1 MATLGY
7 AVTNFRQNFAGF
19 SLSSLGV
26 PVVILLII
34 TMLVLPVH
42 PFILDILFTL
52 NILLALVVIMVAINT
67 KGPMDFSAFPSVIL
81 VATMLRLG
89 LNVASTR
96 VVLLE
101 GYKGGD
107 SAGQVIEAFGAFVVG
122 GNYFVGF
129 IVFAILMIIN
139 FVVITKGAGRSA
151 EVAAR
156 FTLDA
161 MPGKQM
167 AIDADLNAGVIDQ
180 EEAKIRRAQVSQESD
195 FYGTMDGASKFV
207 RGDAVAGILI
217 LFINLVGGIGIG
229 ILQYDLS
236 LDQAARAYT
245 LLTIGDG
252 LVAQIPALIISLATA
267 LVVARVVTSESAPE
281 QAISQLAN
289 PTAFFITGCIL
300 ILLGLIPGMP
310 NLVFLSLGLLSI
322 AMGYASKISL
332 VPSSTYSQNTEPS
345 DNSSSTSPSADTETD
360 AEDDWEQ
367 SSQVDPISLEL
378 GYGLISM
385 VDENNGGKL
394 LSRIKN
400 IRKKLSTE
408 LGFLLPSVR
417 VKDNLDLEP
426 NAYQISLNGAIR
438 GSGILQTSKQLA
450 INPGNIATQLDGIPA
465 KEPAFGMEAFWIDEG
480 DKEHAQSVGY
490 TVVDS
495 GTVVATH
502 LNAILSNNS
511 HELMTF
517 DAAQKLIERLESSS
531 PKLIEDLIP
540 EKISLGIL
548 VQVLQNL
555 LEERVPLRDMRTIL
569 ETLAKESSASKD
581 PNFLTAAVRPHLGR
595 LILQN
600 AIGPGETLPVLTLE
614 PGLEQLFSDL
624 VSRSEDPNQ
633 IALEPNLAETFFDKV
648 KTESAK
654 AENDEGIAILVVSPP
669 IRTWISKLVRRV
681 ATDLSVL
688 AYTEIPNDQQIKVIA
703 SISLDKDAADQNDS
717 QNRQE
722 TNG

>member
-1 MATLGY
+1 MATLAG
-7 AVTNFRQNFAGF
+7 TLTDFRHSLGGL

-26 PVVILLII
+26 PIVILLII
-34 TMLVLPVH
+34 TMLVLPIH

-67 KGPMDFSAFPSVIL
+67 TGPMDFSAFPSVIL

-101 GYKGGD
+101 GHKGGD
-107 SAGQVIEAFGAFVVG
+107 AAGQVIEAFGAFVVG

-161 MPGKQM
+161 LPGKQM

-180 EEAKIRRAQVSQESD
+180 EEAKTRRSQVSQESD

-217 LFINLVGGIGIG
+217 LFINLIGGIAIG
-229 ILQYDLS
+229 MLEYDLS
-236 LDQAARAYT
+236 LDQAAKAYT

-267 LVVARVVTSESAPE
+267 LIVARVVTTESAPE
-281 QAISQLAN
+281 QAVSQLAN
-289 PTAFFITGCIL
+289 PAAFFITGAIL

-310 NLVFLSLGLLSI
+310 NLVFLLLGLLAVSL
-322 AMGYASKISL
+322 GYFSRIRLESNNDKSHGLEDSGDLPA
-332 VPSSTYSQNTEPS
+332 
-345 DNSSSTSPSADTETD
+345 
-360 AEDDWEQ
+360 AEDDIATSDADWEKG
-367 SSQVDPISLEL
+367 SQVDAIGLEV

-385 VDENNGGKL
+385 VDESNGGKL
-394 LSRIKN
+394 LSRIKG

-408 LGFLLPSVR
+408 LGFILPSVR

-426 NAYQISLNGAIR
+426 SSYRITLNGAIR
-438 GSGILQTSKQLA
+438 GSGTLQPSKELA
-450 INPGNIATQLDGIPA
+450 INPGGITTALDGIPT
-465 KEPAFGMEAFWIDEG
+465 KDPAFGMDAFWIDAA
-480 DKEHAQSVGY
+480 DKEHAQAIGY
-490 TVVDS
+490 TVVDP
-495 GTVVATH
+495 GTVIATH
-502 LNAILSNNS
+502 LNAILGKNS

-517 DAAQKLIERLESSS
+517 DVAQKLIDRVESES

-540 EKISLGIL
+540 DKLDLGTL

-555 LEERVPLRDMRTIL
+555 LEESVPLRDMRSIL
-569 ETLAKESSASKD
+569 EILAKEVNTSKD
-581 PNFLTAAVRPHLGR
+581 PNYLTAAIRPQLGR

-600 AIGPGETLPVLTLE
+600 ILEPGEPLPVLTLE
-614 PGLEQLFSDL
+614 PTLEQLFTDL
-624 VSRSEDPNQ
+624 VSRTNDPNQ
-633 IALEPNLAETFFDKV
+633 IALEPKLAEAFFEKV
-648 KTESAK
+648 KTEASK
-654 AENDEGIAILVVSPP
+654 TEEDEGLAVLVVSPP
-669 IRTWISKLVRRV
+669 IRPWVSKTLRRIV
-681 ATDLSVL
+681 DDITVL
-688 AYTEIPNDQQIKVIA
+688 AYTEIPNDQQIKVVSA
-703 SISLDKDAADQNDS
+703 ISVDGQKSPEGGDLANSTQQS
-717 QNRQE
+717 
-722 TNG
+722 